1 MIKNSPKTKN
11 MTITKETAMARFMA
25 SKKKKQDY
33 IKQLEKRM
41 KAEYEKST
49 GLQANYFEA
58 L

>member
-41 KAEYEKST
+41 KAEYEKSIR
-49 GLQANYFEA
+49 A
-58 L
+58 